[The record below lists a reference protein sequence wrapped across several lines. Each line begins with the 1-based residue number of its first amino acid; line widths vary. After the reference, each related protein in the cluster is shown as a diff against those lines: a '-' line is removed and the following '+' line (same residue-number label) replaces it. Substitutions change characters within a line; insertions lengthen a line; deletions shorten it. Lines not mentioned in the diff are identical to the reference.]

1 MVAVL
6 LTMPA
11 RFRGR
16 DAYWFIDNVAALSGF
31 IRGNS
36 EASDVDRAAAVAA
49 MFAALLQTRV
59 WFEYVRMKVFPFG
72 IVVCW
77 SLLCIRVECAD
88 VFSRQKGRHSQLPTR
103 VGCGVTV
110 C

>member
-59 WFEYVRMKVFPFG
+59 WFDFLSTGRLSPNRQAFPQQVDF
-72 IVVCW
+72 
-77 SLLCIRVECAD
+77 
-88 VFSRQKGRHSQLPTR
+88 LPA
-103 VGCGVTV
+103 GELSFNS
-110 C
+110 